1 MQKLEKITTYLDKLL
16 KIASFEDGSH
26 NGLQVQNS
34 GQVGKI
40 ACGVD
45 ADLTTFEAARERGA
59 NLLVVHHGISW
70 GDSLKRITDMNY
82 ERIAYLVRNDMA
94 LYAAHLP
101 LDAHPQYG
109 NNALICRL
117 LGLHNIRPFGNYRGQ
132 VIGFQGELPRA
143 VTFDVLFEKVRKKL
157 NPDIR
162 TMPFGGKRIKRIAVI
177 SGGGGPDLLAEAARS
192 GIDAFVSGEPTLAA
206 WGVARDMRIH
216 AVFAGHYATETLGVN
231 ALAEC
236 LQKRFKLPAEFIK
249 LDVPY

>member
-1 MQKLEKITTYLDKLL
+1 MQKLEKITAYLDKLL
-16 KIASFEDGSH
+16 KIDAFADGSN

-34 GQVGKI
+34 GKVKKI

-45 ADLTTFEAARERGA
+45 ADLATFEAAHECGA
-59 NLLVVHHGISW
+59 DLLVVHHGISW

-82 ERIAYLVRNDMA
+82 ERIAYLMRNDMA

-101 LDAHPQYG
+101 LDAHPRYG

-117 LGLHNIRPFGNYRGQ
+117 LGLHNIRPFGSYHGQ

-143 VTFDVLFEKVRKKL
+143 VTFDVLFENVRKKL
-157 NPDIR
+157 NPEIR
-162 TMPFGGKRIKRIAVI
+162 TMPFGGKRVKRVAAI
-177 SGGGGPDLLAEAARS
+177 SGGGGADLLAEAARA
-192 GIDAFVSGEPTLAA
+192 GVDAFISGEATLAA

-216 AVFAGHYATETLGVN
+216 AVYAGHYATETLGVS
-231 ALAEC
+231 ALAKC
-236 LQKRFKLPAEFIK
+236 LKQRFKIPAEFIS